1 LATKVEIRDVEPGD
15 IEALVENMRQADRD
29 EVAAISS
36 RPLRQI
42 VQDSV
47 ELSSYVK
54 SGLVNGEIACIW
66 GVCPISIIGSKGSPW
81 LLATP
86 VIEKHP
92 MAFLRRCKPFIKK
105 FRSLYKYMENY
116 VDVRNKVAIHWLKW
130 MGFKFDE
137 ARPYGVQNKDFYHF
151 SMESE

>member
-1 LATKVEIRDVEPGD
+1 MATKVEIRDVEPGD

-36 RPLRQI
+36 RPLKQI

-105 FRSLYKYMENY
+105 FRSL
-116 VDVRNKVAIHWLKW
+116 
-130 MGFKFDE
+130 
-137 ARPYGVQNKDFYHF
+137 
-151 SMESE
+151 